1 MSITVLPVFRVRLQ
15 GSSLLRWTNLI
26 CNGSFSQTIIVVC
39 LLKARYFPDIVDST
53 TSIRFV
59 LSF

>member
-39 LLKARYFPDIVDST
+39 LFRHVSST
-53 TSIRFV
+53 SLIQFG
-59 LSF
+59 SWHH